1 MKNEKKP
8 LDFTDRIRVIA
19 NVHDLITN
27 RYSVELE
34 FRDVKGG
41 WVNELLPRS
50 IIRSGVSALDEL
62 LDRGAHLPTVPG
74 AGAQLASL
82 LSVVPDRT
90 YRITGKTGWHGKS
103 FVLPDITIGPD
114 ADTLIHAT
122 RKSSKPFE
130 LPTQGK
136 LDGWRDGLKDPCRA
150 SSHLTFGIGLAFAG
164 PLLHVVGQD
173 EGAIFYLAGESS
185 TGKTLTELA
194 AQSVIER
201 AVRGELLTHD
211 VSNRAI
217 EEACAAHN
225 DLMLVVEEIA
235 RRIASQAELRKQLRE
250 LAHKVVGG
258 GGSRRSAK
266 AKQDPDLADLRW
278 RLMSLWSGERSLDS
292 EFLGG
297 ARERGELVRLIEVAV
312 PLRAKNGI
320 FDRLKDARLPPAEL
334 AKMAEAAVREN
345 YGHPI
350 RKFIE
355 RLVSDP
361 DAHTRRAIELVER
374 FLQKAKA
381 GSDPWTHRFATKFA
395 VVYAAT
401 RLAAELEVAPWPKSH
416 PLKCILRLYKQAREL
431 VVTPEEALER
441 LLQQLSQNVS
451 SSRFPEFR
459 KGESLPDHGTRR
471 AWGIRSKASDGT
483 PFLGI
488 HSNWFDDLVKPRH
501 YAARVRK
508 LLADGGYIL
517 FGKEGRHVR
526 QIKVQGFGSAEKPY
540 FVCVPLDRLPKS
552 PSQND
557 SVPKAKFNSIAQK
570 PKSKLVNR
578 R

>member
-1 MKNEKKP
+1 VSISVKKTP
-8 LDFTDRIRVIA
+8 LDFTDRIRVVA
-19 NVHDLITN
+19 NVHDLDTN

-90 YRITGKTGWHGKS
+90 YRIIGKTGWHGKS
-103 FVLPDITIGPD
+103 FVLPDITIGPG
-114 ADTLIHAT
+114 ADTLIHAS

-130 LPTQGK
+130 LPTQGN

-150 SSHLTFGIGLAFAG
+150 SSYLTFGIGLAFAG

-250 LAHKVVGG
+250 LAHKIVGG

-278 RLMSLWSGERSLDS
+278 RVMSLWSGERSLDP

-345 YGHPI
+345 YGRPI
-350 RKFIE
+350 REFIE

-374 FLQKAKA
+374 FLQKAKV
-381 GSDPWTHRFATKFA
+381 GNDPWTHRFATKFA
-395 VVYAAT
+395 VVYAAA
-401 RLAAELEVAPWPKSH
+401 RLAAELEVVPWPKRH

-431 VVTPEEALER
+431 VVTPEEALES
-441 LLQQLSQNVS
+441 LLEQLAKNTS
-451 SSRFPEFR
+451 SRRFPEFH
-459 KGESLPDHGTRR
+459 KGDSLPARVTRR
-471 AWGIRSKASDGT
+471 AWGIRSKARDGR
-483 PFLGI
+483 PFLAI
-488 HSNWFDDLVKPRH
+488 HFNRFDNLVKPAH
-501 YAARVRK
+501 HAARVCK
-508 LLADGGYIL
+508 LLADGGYTVS
-517 FGKEGRHVR
+517 GKEGRHVR

-540 FVCVPLDRLPKS
+540 FVCVRLDRLPE
-552 PSQND
+552 QE
-557 SVPKAKFNSIAQK
+557 
-570 PKSKLVNR
+570 NR
-578 R
+578 K

>member
-1 MKNEKKP
+1 MAMA
-8 LDFTDRIRVIA
+8 R
-19 NVHDLITN
+19 
-27 RYSVELE
+27 
-34 FRDVKGG
+34 
-41 WVNELLPRS
+41 WVLP
-50 IIRSGVSALDEL
+50 
-62 LDRGAHLPTVPG
+62 VPVRRP
-74 AGAQLASL
+74 A
-82 LSVVPDRT
+82 VVPDRT
-90 YRITGKTGWHGKS
+90 YQITGKTGWHGKS

-114 ADTLIHAT
+114 ADTLIHAS

-130 LPTQGK
+130 LPTQGS
-136 LDGWRDGLKDPCRA
+136 LDGWLDGLKVPCRA
-150 SSHLTFGIGLAFAG
+150 SSYLTFGIGLAFAG
-164 PLLHVVGQD
+164 PLLHLVGQD

-225 DLMLVVEEIA
+225 DLTLVIEEIA
-235 RRIASQAELRKQLRE
+235 RRMGSQAEIRKQLRE

-278 RLMSLWSGERSLDS
+278 RLMSLWSGERSLDP

-350 RKFIE
+350 REFIE

-361 DAHTRRAIELVER
+361 DAHTRRATELIDR
-374 FLQKAKA
+374 FLQKAKV
-381 GSDPWTHRFATKFA
+381 GSDPWSRRFAMKFA
-395 VVYAAT
+395 VVYAAA
-401 RLAAELEVAPWPKSH
+401 RLAAELKVAPWPKSH
-416 PLKCILRLYKQAREL
+416 PLKCVLRLYKRAQAL
-431 VVTPEEALER
+431 VVTPEEAAEHLLE
-441 LLQQLSQNVS
+441 LLAKNACSR
-451 SSRFPEFR
+451 RFPEFG
-459 KGESLPDHGTRR
+459 KGDSLPTRVTRR
-471 AWGIRSKASDGT
+471 AWGIRTEARDGT
-483 PFLGI
+483 AFLAI
-488 HSNWFDDLVKPRH
+488 HSDKFDGLVKPAH
-501 YAARVRK
+501 HAARVRK
-508 LLADGGYIL
+508 LEELCV
-517 FGKEGRHVR
+517 E
-526 QIKVQGFGSAEKPY
+526 AET
-540 FVCVPLDRLPKS
+540 VAR
-552 PSQND
+552 
-557 SVPKAKFNSIAQK
+557 
-570 PKSKLVNR
+570 KSKKRDAGRCLSESAAQHSAQHQRIPITKR
-578 R
+578 RKTQ